1 MRCETGEEC
10 GDHILEESINCV
22 TECVSRKC
30 HKEASFDV
38 DPLEDGEI
46 DEGRAIAFAQCVK
59 NEILREKNKNARAA
73 LKR

>member
-1 MRCETGEEC
+1 M
-10 GDHILEESINCV
+10 NCV

-46 DEGRAIAFAQCVK
+46 DERRAILFAQCVK
-59 NEILREKNKNARAA
+59 NEILREKYNARAA

>member
-1 MRCETGEEC
+1 M
-10 GDHILEESINCV
+10 IQA
-22 TECVSRKC
+22 CVSKCVSEKC

-59 NEILREKNKNARAA
+59 NEIIRERYKAHAKQN
-73 LKR
+73 